1 MPREGHD
8 KDVERNVMK
17 WRMVRSLVTKDHAN
31 AWAHFQTFYIGKTSR
46 GKLLPLARVLVQ
58 INQNLGRSPHTTE
71 PRPQVSVGHVAHV
84 AGASCVLGVLAEE
97 FPLKSGVIVNLQEN
111 PREVFLLQRDDQ
123 HPATIGL
130 LGCCIVDSGG
140 LAKVAASCHQTFESK
155 IDVATSPVV
164 FFWVRKSLSLVK
176 DYNLYARNTGCLRY
190 GFLPFILISLNKDSF
205 PTVQP
210 IMNSG

>member
-1 MPREGHD
+1 M
-8 KDVERNVMK
+8 
-17 WRMVRSLVTKDHAN
+17 
-31 AWAHFQTFYIGKTSR
+31 
-46 GKLLPLARVLVQ
+46 
-58 INQNLGRSPHTTE
+58 
-71 PRPQVSVGHVAHV
+71 GHVAHV

-164 FFWVRKSLSLVK
+164 VFCEEISQFGEGLQFI
-176 DYNLYARNTGCLRY
+176 CQEY
-190 GFLPFILISLNKDSF
+190 GV
-205 PTVQP
+205 PTVWLPTIHPNLIEQRQFSYCTTHHELGLMDP
-210 IMNSG
+210 VPAGSGDGHKPD